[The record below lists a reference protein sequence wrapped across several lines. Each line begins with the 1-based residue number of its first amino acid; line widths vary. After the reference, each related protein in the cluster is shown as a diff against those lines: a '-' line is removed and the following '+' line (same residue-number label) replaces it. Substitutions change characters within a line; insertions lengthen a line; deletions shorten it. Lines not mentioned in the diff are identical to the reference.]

1 MDKGGANV
9 AEFTLT
15 ATPRATGKAAARQL
29 RRQGQVPAVLY
40 GPGMESQ
47 TLAIDHQMLAR
58 VYEQAGASQLV
69 DVTIAGR
76 DERYTVLIKDVS
88 RHPVRGTYDHVDLY
102 RVPMDRPIVARVP
115 IRIQGRDQ
123 RPNDGGLVAER
134 LHEVEVRCLP
144 AHLPEAIV
152 VDVSGMAVGDTLYV
166 SDLQPG
172 EGVEILDA
180 PDEPVVAIVE
190 PAAPAVEEAEETEA
204 AAETGAPAAEETET

>member
-1 MDKGGANV
+1 
-9 AEFTLT
+9 
-15 ATPRATGKAAARQL
+15 
-29 RRQGQVPAVLY
+29 
-40 GPGMESQ
+40 
-47 TLAIDHQMLAR
+47 
-58 VYEQAGASQLV
+58 V

-88 RHPVRGTYDHVDLY
+88 RHPVRGTYDHVDLYRVPMDRPIVARVRGTYDHVDLY

-172 EGVEILDA
+172 
-180 PDEPVVAIVE
+180 
-190 PAAPAVEEAEETEA
+190 
-204 AAETGAPAAEETET
+204 